1 MYNLLCYLAIKIE
14 REDLLEHM
22 KGTPLWSVQS
32 KGLRNAST
40 FPAAQRSDVVR
51 VALIWKYGGFYMDLD
66 VIVLRPLHCLRNTAG
81 LVGHISNWVENG
93 VMTFDAGHKFVWFLM
108 KYMAFSFKP
117 DVYISLGP
125 ATLTDAI
132 KYYCDTAELTS
143 RRRYECRNDAWLHLQ
158 GPQAFYAIG
167 NDRQDAFYR
176 LPADG
181 EDIARLRKSFL
192 SHIYDAGN
200 GRTVVKDCLYDLL
213 AQEYCPTVHAMALD
227 QDSGF

>member
-14 REDLLEHM
+14 REDLLEHT

-125 ATLTDAI
+125 EPLTDTI
-132 KYYCDTAELTS
+132 KYFCHQDELIPG
-143 RRRYECRNDAWLHLQ
+143 RRYECRKDYWLHVQ
-158 GPQAFYAIG
+158 RPQAFYAID
-167 NDRQDAFYR
+167 NNRQDVFYDPQPNAEDTTR
-176 LPADG
+176 LD
-181 EDIARLRKSFL
+181 DSFL
-192 SHIYDAGN
+192 SHIYGAGH
-200 GRTVVKDCLYDLL
+200 GRTVVKGCLYDLL
-213 AQEYCPTVHAMALD
+213 AQEYCPTVHALALD
-227 QDSGF
+227 GGF